1 MKSSNG
7 EFLFFQ
13 ELEDKLITVVDASQI
28 EVNGERLSTRQ
39 LQRLIHEKRVAG
51 MKLGR
56 MYITSRQAVQDY
68 LHTDRRTGPKP
79 A

>member
-1 MKSSNG
+1 MSDA
-7 EFLFFQ
+7 EFRFFQ
-13 ELEDKLITVVDASQI
+13 ELEDKLITVQDASQI

-39 LQRLIHEKRVAG
+39 LQRLIQEGKVAG

-56 MYITSRQAVQDY
+56 MYITTREAVRDY
-68 LHTDRRTGPKP
+68 LHTDRRTGPKT